1 MPVSQR
7 RSTFGH
13 LVGNYIDFEGA
24 VATDPTFFLF

>member
-1 MPVSQR
+1 MPVPQR
-7 RSTFGH
+7 YSTFGH